1 MQSINNEVSVF
12 QQWKA
17 TREGLHILEALA
29 ASGLR
34 SIRYA
39 LEIPGIE
46 KVVANDYSRA
56 AYQNM
61 IRNIEHNKISDK
73 VKPSYSDA
81 RQELLIIL

>member
-1 MQSINNEVSVF
+1 M
-12 QQWKA
+12 
-17 TREGLHILEALA
+17 EALA

-39 LEIPGIE
+39 LEVPSVE

-61 IRNIEHNKISDK
+61 IRNIEHNKIGDK
-73 VKPSYSDA
+73 VSPSYNDA
-81 RQELLIIL
+81 RQVPYLLQIVLFNYTARLPCSNLN